1 MPIDSKLII
10 PPAQYPPWV
19 TQLVADL
26 NKDEVGYG
34 VEHVR
39 KIDWLGTFATP
50 DDFFV
55 RIKSGSDGHSAKL
68 LRQTL
73 DHGYNPVYMKYM
85 LWPALLA
92 QGQDD
97 SKVEDR

>member
-1 MPIDSKLII
+1 MPIDSKLILI
-10 PPAQYPPWV
+10 PATYPAWI
-19 TQLVADL
+19 TKLVEDL
-26 NKDEVGYG
+26 NRDQVGGG

-39 KIDWLGTFATP
+39 KLDWVGIFATP

-55 RIKSGSDGHSAKL
+55 RFNSGSDGHSAKL
-68 LRQTL
+68 LRQIL
-73 DHGYNPVYMKYM
+73 DKGYNPMYMKYM